1 MTIAQNKELK
11 KLNGQRIGLLGL
23 GLDNLALIALL
34 NKAKTKATITICDF
48 RSKTDLPKIQSPQ
61 LKINYQLG
69 AAFNKNLDK
78 FDLLFRS
85 PGWPLSCPGIKEA
98 QRRGRTTI
106 SSPLNLFFSLC
117 PTKNIIGI
125 TGTKGKGTTAT
136 LIYKIIKDA
145 NCHNKKRVFLGG
157 NIGVAPL
164 SFISRVKAGD
174 FVVLELSSFQLE
186 DLRNSPSIAIVT
198 NLYREHLA
206 PADPNNPNFH
216 ATYNKYWQAKLNIAK
231 NKTTKYLVINQTL
244 KNKIKST
251 ELTAKIISFGA
262 SPLPSGLTGDYNQEN
277 IAAAVATAQ
286 ILKISPTIYKKTI
299 AGFTNLPHRLEF
311 VINKNGVKYFDN
323 SFSTTPESTMLDIKS
338 FREPLLLIAGG
349 ADKGA
354 SFCLLAK
361 AIKAKVKFLILLAG
375 QATPRLKKELLA
387 LKFSKNRLTE
397 VKSMAAAIHA
407 ARLKSKPGD
416 IVLLSTACASFGL
429 FKNYKERGN
438 QFQTY
443 ARQ

>member
-1 MTIAQNKELK
+1 MTLAQNKELK
-11 KLNGQRIGLLGL
+11 KLNDKRIGLLGL

-34 NKAKTKATITICDF
+34 NKAKTRATVTICDF
-48 RSKTDLPKIQSPQ
+48 RSQADLPKIKSPR

-69 AAFNKNLDK
+69 TAFNKNLDK

-98 QRRGRTTI
+98 KRRGQTVI

-117 PTKNIIGI
+117 PTKNVIGV

-136 LIYKIIKDA
+136 LIYQILKDA
-145 NCHNKKRVFLGG
+145 TRGTKKHVWLGG

-164 SFISRVKAGD
+164 SFISRVKVGD

-186 DLRNSPSIAIVT
+186 DLQYSPLISVVT

-216 ATYNKYWQAKLNIAK
+216 ATYNKYWQAKLNIARH
-231 NKTTKYLVINQTL
+231 KTNKYLIINQTL

-251 ELTAKIISFGA
+251 KLTTKIIFFGA
-262 SPLPSGLTGDYNQEN
+262 SLLPSGLTGDYNREN
-277 IAAAVATAQ
+277 SAAAVATAK
-286 ILKISPTIYKKTI
+286 ILKISPTIYKRTI
-299 AGFTNLPHRLEF
+299 ADFTNLPHRLEF
-311 VINKNGVKYFDN
+311 VANKNGIKYFDN
-323 SFSTTPESTMLDIKS
+323 SFSTTPESTILDIKS
-338 FREPLLLIAGG
+338 FREPLILIAGG

-354 SFCLLAK
+354 NFRALAR
-361 AIKAKVKFLILLAG
+361 AIKNKVKFLILLVG
-375 QATPRLKKELLA
+375 KATPRIKKELLT
-387 LKFSKNRLTE
+387 LKFPENKLAE
-397 VKSMAAAIHA
+397 VTSMSAAIA
-407 ARLKSKPGD
+407 VARSQGQPGD

-429 FKNYKERGN
+429 FKNYKERGD

>member
-1 MTIAQNKELK
+1 MTVSQNKELK

-48 RSKTDLPKIQSPQ
+48 RSQADLPKIKSPQ

-98 QRRGRTTI
+98 QRRGQTTI

-117 PTKNIIGI
+117 PTKNIIGV

-145 NCHNKKRVFLGG
+145 NYHNQKQVFLGG

-164 SFISRVKAGD
+164 SFIAQVKAGD

-186 DLRNSPSIAIVT
+186 DLRNSPLISIIT

-231 NKTTKYLVINQTL
+231 NKTNKYLVINQTL
-244 KNKIKST
+244 KNKIKSAK
-251 ELTAKIISFGA
+251 LTTKIIFFGA
-262 SPLPSGLTGDYNQEN
+262 SLLPSRLTGDYNREN
-277 IAAAVATAQ
+277 IAAAVATAK

-311 VINKNGVKYFDN
+311 VLNKDGLKYFDN
-323 SFSTTPESTMLDIKS
+323 SFSTTPESTILDIKS
-338 FREPLLLIAGG
+338 FREPLILIAGG

-354 SFCLLAK
+354 NFRPLAQT
-361 AIKAKVKFLILLAG
+361 IKNKVKFLILLAG
-375 QATPRLKKELLA
+375 QATPRIKKELLA
-387 LKFSKNRLTE
+387 LKFPKNKLVG
-397 VKSMAAAIHA
+397 VKSMSAAVAAA
-407 ARLKSKPGD
+407 RSQGKPGD

-429 FKNYKERGN
+429 FKNYKERGD